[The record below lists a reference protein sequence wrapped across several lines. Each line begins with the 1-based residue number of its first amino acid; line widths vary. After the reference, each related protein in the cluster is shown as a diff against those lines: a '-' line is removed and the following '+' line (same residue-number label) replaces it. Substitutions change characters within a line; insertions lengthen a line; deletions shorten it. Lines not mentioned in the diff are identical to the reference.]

1 MANMYNISGLSYSP
15 STNMEWFTKA
25 VLGGTLIDKGYISFV
40 TGVKESTLLN
50 KLEIAD
56 SLLQADERNCS
67 WTPDQ
72 IFKLSDKTL
81 EIKTYKINLEQCI
94 DNLESKRTVWMLKA
108 GARNTELP
116 ESLEAATL
124 EMLAQ
129 ELSNEIET
137 KIFSGN
143 SATDENDFD
152 GAFKILSESDQS
164 IKVAG
169 TALTVNNV
177 VAELT
182 KVYSAIPEAV
192 LKKGI
197 LNGTIKIFTSFAVS
211 RLLRLAL
218 ASTNSQVVA
227 PSLSLRNDTIYFLDI
242 EVVTVG
248 GLEGNT
254 MIAIDYENSVLGT
267 DLVNDFENIRIGN
280 FPAPEDFKVFID
292 GRLRLG
298 YAIPFEDEAVIY
310 KQN

>member
-1 MANMYNISGLSYSP
+1 MYNISALTYSP
-15 STNMEWFTKA
+15 ATNMEWFTKA
-25 VLGGTLIDKGYISFV
+25 ILGGNLIEKGYISFI

-50 KLEIAD
+50 KLEITD
-56 SLLQADERNCS
+56 SLLQADNRNCS

-72 IFKLSDKTL
+72 IFKLSDKML

-94 DNLESKRTVWMLKA
+94 DQLETKRTVWMLKA

-129 ELSNEIET
+129 ELSAEIET
-137 KIFSGN
+137 KIFAGDSEID
-143 SATDENDFD
+143 ANDFD
-152 GAFKILSESDQS
+152 GVYKILTESEQAVQ
-164 IKVAG
+164 IEG
-169 TALTVNNV
+169 IQLTVSNV

-197 LNGTIKIFTSFAVS
+197 RNGTIKIFTSFAVS

-218 ASTNSQVVA
+218 ASANSQVIA
-227 PSLSLRNDTIYFLDI
+227 PSLSLRNDNIYFLDVEI
-242 EVVTVG
+242 VTVN
-248 GLEGNT
+248 GLEGDT

-298 YAIPFEDEAVIY
+298 YTIPFEDEAVIY
-310 KQN
+310 FSE

>member
-1 MANMYNISGLSYSP
+1 MANMYNISDLTYSP
-15 STNMEWFTKA
+15 STHMEWFTKA
-25 VLGGTLIDKGYISFV
+25 ILGGNLIEKGYISFV
-40 TGVKESTLLN
+40 TGVKESTQLN

-72 IFKLSDKTL
+72 IFRLSDKTL

-94 DNLESKRTVWMLKA
+94 DQLESKRTVWMLKA

-116 ESLEAATL
+116 DTLEAATL

-129 ELSNEIET
+129 ELSAEIET
-137 KIFSGN
+137 KIFAGDSEN
-143 SATDENDFD
+143 DENDFD
-152 GAFKILSESDQS
+152 GAYKLLTESEES
-164 IKVAG
+164 IQITGA
-169 TALTVNNV
+169 ALTVANV
-177 VAELT
+177 VPELT

-192 LKKGI
+192 LKKG
-197 LNGTIKIFTSFAVS
+197 LRNGTLKIFTSFAVS

-218 ASTNSQVVA
+218 ASANSQVIA
-227 PSLSLRNDTIYFLDI
+227 PSLSLRNDSIYFLDV
-242 EVVTVG
+242 EVVTVN

-298 YAIPFEDEAVIY
+298 YTIPFEDEAVIY
-310 KQN
+310 FTA